1 MLPVYQSENAK
12 DLCHLISQI
21 SKTCYRAIAEHHAFF
36 RSIVPQKGEAQ
47 FHYSDETQ
55 AGWYMIQYRF
65 QKSKD

>member
-1 MLPVYQSENAK
+1 ML
-12 DLCHLISQI
+12 
-21 SKTCYRAIAEHHAFF
+21 RAIAEHHAFF

-65 QKSKD
+65 RKSKD